1 MNANEKYARTLFD
14 QYNCSGVPHLL
25 FIDKNGEEVDR
36 IIGYL
41 PPSEYLL
48 RIKDIKNDK
57 YTLNDYLSKFDSGQ
71 SNSDLIAG
79 IATKYEQRGDIEN
92 AKKFYSKIIKEYP
105 DSQSDNYK
113 KATYFI
119 ASNAFKTGVD
129 MALQAYILSFPDSPF
144 IIDAYFTMINHYSE
158 KNMQNRE
165 LEIYSK
171 MIKQFPEDAKVLNS
185 YSWRM
190 TELEVNLE
198 DALEK
203 VRQAI
208 FLTNKEPHIQ
218 ANILDTEAEVLWKLG
233 RFNEAIKVIER
244 AIAIDSKNQYFKDQK
259 RKFLNSINTK
269 EAA

>member
-1 MNANEKYARTLFD
+1 
-14 QYNCSGVPHLL
+14 
-25 FIDKNGEEVDR
+25 
-36 IIGYL
+36 
-41 PPSEYLL
+41 
-48 RIKDIKNDK
+48 
-57 YTLNDYLSKFDSGQ
+57 
-71 SNSDLIAG
+71 
-79 IATKYEQRGDIEN
+79 
-92 AKKFYSKIIKEYP
+92 
-105 DSQSDNYK
+105 
-113 KATYFI
+113 
-119 ASNAFKTGVD
+119 
-129 MALQAYILSFPDSPF
+129 
-144 IIDAYFTMINHYSE
+144 
-158 KNMQNRE
+158 
-165 LEIYSK
+165 